1 MRSGRHISAILSAAA
16 ALLLISSCVKIRT
29 DRPAMSDTELTLRT
43 FSLPSTKAVTG
54 LENFGL
60 YAFYTSL
67 PEETNFLNT
76 RTSEDPVIYIKNG
89 YFAPIASSSTY
100 GGFDPSDHSTAKPYY
115 YPLTGSLLFYGY
127 SPYKEAGGIITG
139 DITYSASM
147 SLSPYLIIPVT
158 QKTDPS
164 QMVDLLYFDI
174 LSLNGGKT
182 IGKQASPVAAEFKHA
197 MSKLSFKFKDTN
209 SQYKVT
215 ATLRNCLNQATFY
228 LSHDTGWEADYST
241 PAKRA
246 DYTIANGL
254 QLNSSLSETTTL
266 YIIPQYAASAD
277 MTLSLEI
284 TDGFGTQVVEMKMAD
299 YVELYERGK
308 HYIYNITRDSGR
320 IEFAPPVIEDMDQIE
335 QKI

>member
-1 MRSGRHISAILSAAA
+1 MRSGRHISAILLAAA

-29 DRPAMSDTELTLRT
+29 DRPAMSDTELILRT

-76 RTSEDPVIYIKNG
+76 RTSEDPVIYIENG
-89 YFAPIASSSTY
+89 YFAPDPLSGIY
-100 GGFDPSDHSTAKPYY
+100 GGFDPDLSTAKPYY

-127 SPYKEAGGIITG
+127 SPYKEAEGIITG
-139 DITYSASM
+139 DITYSASL

-182 IGKQASPVAAEFKHA
+182 IGKQADPIDAEFKHA

-215 ATLRNCLNQATFY
+215 ATLRNCLNQATLY

-254 QLNSSLSETTTL
+254 QLNSSLSEPTTL
-266 YIIPQYAASAD
+266 YIIPQYAANAD

-308 HYIYNITRDSGR
+308 HYIYNITIDSGR

>member
-1 MRSGRHISAILSAAA
+1 
-16 ALLLISSCVKIRT
+16 
-29 DRPAMSDTELTLRT
+29 MSDTELTLRT

-76 RTSEDPVIYIKNG
+76 RTSEDPVIYIENG

-127 SPYKEAGGIITG
+127 SPYKEAEGIITG

-174 LSLNGGKT
+174 TTLNGGKT
-182 IGKQASPVAAEFKHA
+182 FGKQASAINAEFKHA
-197 MSKLSFKFKDTN
+197 MAKISFTFSNTEG
-209 SQYKVT
+209 QYKIT
-215 ATLRNCLNQATFY
+215 QASLDNCVNKAMFY
-228 LSHDTGWEADYST
+228 ISHDTGWAPLWGDANLLKNYTLISAETQLTSSPTT
-241 PAKRA
+241 PAS
-246 DYTIANGL
+246 IFL
-254 QLNSSLSETTTL
+254 
-266 YIIPQYAASAD
+266 IPQYADGIFESMGHSTGAE
-277 MTLSLEI
+277 MTLQMTI
-284 TDGFGTQVVEMKMAD
+284 TDGIGTQT
-299 YVELYERGK
+299 VELPLSGHIDLFEMGK
-308 HYIYNITRDSGR
+308 HYIFNISIHSGR
-320 IEFAPPVIEDMDQIE
+320 IEFAPPLVENIEKGGE
-335 QKI
+335 